1 MKPYVPQ
8 SLPLTGL
15 DYARLIRKIGPANA
29 ALARYDGLLQSVIN
43 PGVMLSPLANRDAH
57 LSCRWALIGMPFLF
71 RDTQLFSRMRCHGK
85 RRNVGRATSVGSVGG
100 CGWYVLTDRS
110 AQLNRRKVYA
120 EGRLPA

>member
-43 PGVMLSPLANRDAH
+43 PGVTLSPLTNREAV
-57 LSCRWALIGMPFLF
+57 LSSRIEGTQATLDEVLEYEAGMEFAGAKVQDIHEIVNSECLAACCRSKI
-71 RDTQLFSRMRCHGK
+71 RDLG
-85 RRNVGRATSVGSVGG
+85 
-100 CGWYVLTDRS
+100 
-110 AQLNRRKVYA
+110 
-120 EGRLPA
+120 LP